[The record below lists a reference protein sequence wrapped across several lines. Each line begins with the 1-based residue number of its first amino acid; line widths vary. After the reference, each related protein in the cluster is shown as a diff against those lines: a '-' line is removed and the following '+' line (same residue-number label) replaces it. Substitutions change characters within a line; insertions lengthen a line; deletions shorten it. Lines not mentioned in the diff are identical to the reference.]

1 MLELDARQIPF
12 GDSGSFKFRTRVHTA
27 TLLLIQFYSIYSND
41 TGSQVASLEF
51 SLYNKNLQ
59 VTAKSNTG
67 SNKDV
72 VHMHNCDR
80 NCLTSGGFRMFLK
93 GRYRIS

>member
-27 TLLLIQFYSIYSND
+27 TLLLIQFYSIE
-41 TGSQVASLEF
+41 TRSQVASLEF

-72 VHMHNCDR
+72 VHMQ
-80 NCLTSGGFRMFLK
+80 
-93 GRYRIS
+93 IVIEII